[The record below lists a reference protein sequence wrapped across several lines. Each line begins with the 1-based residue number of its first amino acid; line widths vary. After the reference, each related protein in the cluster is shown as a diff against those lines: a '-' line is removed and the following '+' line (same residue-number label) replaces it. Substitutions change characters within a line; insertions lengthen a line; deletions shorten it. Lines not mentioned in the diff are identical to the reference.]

1 MYSLAVVPGPSSAP
15 GLVPGVVV
23 PLLIAVFLIR
33 WSGLGLPLGSKAPF
47 AQMYGVLALKVGVE
61 WNLTAVATQAIAVT
75 ARLSAASNLPGGD
88 SACCP
93 LRLLFQE
100 CRVGNRI
107 NVRLPHRRQCSRRG
121 RSNGRVRRGSRSCV
135 ARNGGASPRGGRIF
149 RRVLGRNGL
158 VGLVDVLV
166 NGRWV
171 LLHLLLNLFP
181 FFFLLGR
188 NGALRR
194 GRSRDPGA
202 RRLKGEP
209 QCKHQLRSTQW
220 RTTANE
226 RGQLVHVR
234 VVHECKGVL
243 ERLGVTDVLLG
254 RHRRSRCSHGCN
266 GNECKKSRNLKKEC
280 RKVNAEV
287 ISDDEC
293 RQPCTVSANT
303 AANSRSEHNASSN
316 QATTCNRPQP
326 KAMQKGDTFFRMDNR
341 SVQVCE
347 NAAASSRPAE
357 T

>member
-1 MYSLAVVPGPSSAP
+1 MYSLVVVPGPSSAP

-23 PLLIAVFLIR
+23 PLRIAVFLIR

-121 RSNGRVRRGSRSCV
+121 RRNGRVRRGGRSCV
-135 ARNGGASPRGGRIF
+135 ARNGGASPRRGRIF

-171 LLHLLLNLFP
+171 LLHLFLPLFS
-181 FFFLLGR
+181 FLFLLWR

-194 GRSRDPGA
+194 GRSRYPGA

-287 ISDDEC
+287 ISDERMQTAMHC
-293 RQPCTVSANT
+293 ERQYC
-303 AANSRSEHNASSN
+303 SE
-316 QATTCNRPQP
+316 Q
-326 KAMQKGDTFFRMDNR
+326 
-341 SVQVCE
+341 
-347 NAAASSRPAE
+347 
-357 T
+357 